1 MLPSDHGVKSAPPG
15 VNDPCNRMAKLYVLG
30 GRQRKPGLQ
39 EPKEW
44 WRWYEAALI
53 LEVCGDSGEVRTCVE
68 YQTPPEARAGD
79 KASIN
84 FHSGAIVGNALYTC
98 TTTEVLVY
106 RLPEFTQ
113 IGYIS
118 LPCFNDLHHVTPS
131 SDGNLLVV
139 STGLD
144 MVVKITPQGG
154 VLEYW
159 NVLKEDPWARFSRDV
174 DYRKVETTKPHVA
187 HPNFVFEL
195 DGEVWVT
202 RFYQH
207 DAVSLNGSHRRIDV
221 SGESPHDGLIRG
233 ERIYFTAVDGK
244 IVVVN
249 RRTLRI
255 EQTIDLREI
264 QDRDGLVLPAWC
276 RGLWLQ
282 DDRKFW
288 VGFTRI
294 RSTRLRE
301 NVRWVKTVLREGTVV
316 KPTHLALFD
325 IGDKKCLKEIDL
337 EPFGMNAIYG
347 IFPAESFPD

>member
-1 MLPSDHGVKSAPPG
+1 
-15 VNDPCNRMAKLYVLG
+15 MAKLYVLG

-84 FHSGAIVGNALYTC
+84 FHSGAVVGNALYTC

-144 MVVKITPQGG
+144 MVVKITPQGR

-282 DDRKFW
+282 DDRKLW